1 MSEATAP
8 VRLHYRR
15 VPLAEPPAVKTVAD
29 GVFVALSAPPP
40 VRTVLRLE
48 HADGT
53 VQAIEVT
60 RVVEV
65 EGEGDRGQRGFYAR
79 IVAGDVL
86 AASDRVGSEHLSA
99 PQSPDRGGP
108 GNEDQSTGEDD
119 PSDAGHFAMAM
130 PAPVVVDDDDDDD
143 DATAQES
150 DGGSDEESASSDSE
164 GEDASS
170 SRKGRARKRR
180 AKKPR
185 K

>member
-15 VPLAEPPAVKTVAD
+15 VPLAEPPTVKTVAD

-108 GNEDQSTGEDD
+108 GSEDQSTGEDD
-119 PSDAGHFAMAM
+119 RSDAGHVAMAM
-130 PAPVVVDDDDDDD
+130 PAPVVVDEDDDDD
-143 DATAQES
+143 DASA
-150 DGGSDEESASSDSE
+150 SDEESASSDSE

>member
-8 VRLHYRR
+8 IRLHYRH
-15 VPLAEPPAVKTVAD
+15 VPLAEPPTVKTVAD

-86 AASDRVGSEHLSA
+86 AASDRVGSEHLSS
-99 PQSPDRGGP
+99 PQSPDRAGP
-108 GNEDQSTGEDD
+108 GSEDQSTGEDD
-119 PSDAGHFAMAM
+119 PSDAGNFAMAM
-130 PAPVVVDDDDDDD
+130 PAPVVVDEDDEDD
-143 DATAQES
+143 DA
-150 DGGSDEESASSDSE
+150 EETTSSDPE

>member
-8 VRLHYRR
+8 VRLSYRR
-15 VPLAEPPAVKTVAD
+15 VPLAEPPAVKTDAD

-53 VQAIEVT
+53 VQAIQVT

-79 IVAGDVL
+79 HLEGDAL
-86 AASDRVGSEHLSA
+86 AVSDRVGSEHLSA
-99 PQSPDRGGP
+99 PQSPDRVGP
-108 GNEDQSTGEDD
+108 GNDDQGTDEHD
-119 PSDAGHFAMAM
+119 PSDAGHVAMAM
-130 PAPVVVDDDDDDD
+130 PAPVVVDEDDEDD
-143 DATAQES
+143 DASAP
-150 DGGSDEESASSDSE
+150 DEETASSDPE